1 MERWNQMDVNGIFNP
16 QNRFW
21 SFMEKIMNLCA
32 LSLLWLL
39 FSIPILTAGAS
50 TVAMFQYTLKLSRDE
65 EGYVWKTFIRGF
77 LKNFI
82 QATIL
87 WLILAA
93 ALLFLSFDLYC
104 CQFITFS
111 AGARWGARILILSL
125 ILLTLM
131 AGLYLFPLTAFFH
144 TTVRRALVHS
154 FIMAVGNLYVTVT
167 IMVIYAAGAV
177 MTYFIPPLFMVWFTF
192 ASYGASHLFGF
203 VFRRYIQND
212 SQNPDLGADIVK
224 K

>member
-1 MERWNQMDVNGIFNP
+1 MDINGIFNP

-39 FSIPILTAGAS
+39 FSIPILTVGAS

-65 EGYVWKTFIRGF
+65 EGYVWRTFIRGF
-77 LKNFI
+77 LRNFV
-82 QATIL
+82 QATVL

-93 ALLFLSFDLYC
+93 VLGFLVFDLYC
-104 CQFITFS
+104 CRFITFS
-111 AGARWGARILILSL
+111 AAARWGARILILSL
-125 ILLTLM
+125 ILMAVM
-131 AGLYLFPLTAFFH
+131 AGLYLFPLVAFFH
-144 TTVRRALVHS
+144 TTVRRALAHS
-154 FIMAVGNLYVTVT
+154 FIMAVGNLYST
-167 IMVIYAAGAV
+167 ITIAVIYGAGAA

-192 ASYGASHLFGF
+192 ASYGASHLFGS
-203 VFRRYIQND
+203 VFRGYIQND
-212 SQNPDLGADIVK
+212 GQKPDLEADIVK

>member
-1 MERWNQMDVNGIFNP
+1 MDVNGIFNP

-39 FSIPILTAGAS
+39 FSIPILTAGAA

-87 WLILAA
+87 
-93 ALLFLSFDLYC
+93 
-104 CQFITFS
+104 
-111 AGARWGARILILSL
+111 
-125 ILLTLM
+125 
-131 AGLYLFPLTAFFH
+131 
-144 TTVRRALVHS
+144 
-154 FIMAVGNLYVTVT
+154 
-167 IMVIYAAGAV
+167 
-177 MTYFIPPLFMVWFTF
+177 
-192 ASYGASHLFGF
+192 
-203 VFRRYIQND
+203 
-212 SQNPDLGADIVK
+212 
-224 K
+224 